1 MEDHYSAP
9 FRKAAEAARGQ
20 FSSTL
25 HMLKTFVV
33 VCPQSVWEGC
43 YFGFSYPV
51 WYQVFHAAYFVDY
64 WFRDVYDGSEYRCM
78 AFDEKLPPE
87 FEFEVHESQMV
98 SREDM
103 LLFMDRLAQKTAR
116 FFDHLD
122 DEKLG
127 SDIVK
132 GVPNYT
138 YADVIFCQIRH
149 VMYNVGYLNGILRSL
164 DLEESDWYAYNEKE
178 E

>member
-1 MEDHYSAP
+1 MEGRDSAP
-9 FRKAAEAARGQ
+9 SRRAAEAARGQ
-20 FSSTL
+20 FNSTL
-25 HMLKTFVV
+25 RMLKTFIE
-33 VCPQSVWEGC
+33 VCPQPVWERC

-51 WYQVFHAAYFVDY
+51 WYQVFHAAYFIDY
-64 WFRDVYDGSEYRCM
+64 WFREAYDGSEYRCM
-78 AFDEKLPPE
+78 TFDEKLPPE
-87 FEFEVHESQMV
+87 FEREVDASLMV

-103 LLFMDRLAQKTAR
+103 LLFMDRIAQKTGR

-122 DEKLG
+122 DVKLG
-127 SDIVK
+127 DDIVT

-138 YADVIFCQIRH
+138 YADVVFAQVRH